1 MSPIDLSLVADGLL
15 IALLAAVIGFAIQL
29 NRKLAAWRQESGA
42 MEQQVAT
49 LTAALIRAEAA
60 IAQMKGIVRDEVT
73 ALDAAQKKAQSLRD
87 DLAYLNERGGALA
100 DRLEHAVRGGLAAAP
115 QAPLARPAEKPAAER
130 PKSSS
135 ADKPIAPAAD
145 RPTADRPISNAER
158 ELLKAL
164 EAMR

>member
-1 MSPIDLSLVADGLL
+1 MSPIDLGLLADGLL

-29 NRKLAAWRQESGA
+29 NRKLAAWRLESGA

-49 LTAALIRAEAA
+49 LTAALVRAETA
-60 IAQMKGIVRDEVT
+60 IAQMKGIVREDVA
-73 ALDAAQKKAQSLRD
+73 ALDVAQKKAQSLRD

-115 QAPLARPAEKPAAER
+115 QTPAARPAEKPAAER
-130 PKSSS
+130 PKPPP
-135 ADKPIAPAAD
+135 ADKPISPA
-145 RPTADRPISNAER
+145 ADRPISNAER